1 MSNNDNACHANYNSL
16 GERICTFDEW
26 IALIFD
32 RESDTPLNRAF
43 QTDMFYCIN
52 ENTQHVVYY
61 NRLFAE
67 PAQIIGHY
75 DDDQLGWGLRM
86 SIVEGGESDIDTLED
101 SSLPWLERKRAIEMM
116 YNVYE
121 QIFEP
126 RCDPTVL
133 SHTLITRRSDDE
145 HSALNDIC
153 YMWWD
158 IIGISG
164 RSEPEINVTA
174 IGVMECILANLTN
187 PACWESA
194 LHGLGHYQRFDPPRI
209 RAAIDGFIAKHPDLD
224 PRLREYANA
233 ARYGAVL

>member
-1 MSNNDNACHANYNSL
+1 VSDQNDSDANYNSL

-26 IALIFD
+26 VAMIFD

-43 QTDMFYCIN
+43 QTDTFYCIN
-52 ENTQHVVYY
+52 ENAEHMVYY

-75 DDDQLGWGLRM
+75 DDEQLGWGLRM
-86 SIVEGGESDIDTLED
+86 SILKGGESDIYTLED
-101 SSLPWLERKRAIEMM
+101 SSLPWAERKHAIELM

-121 QIFEP
+121 QIFEL
-126 RCDPTVL
+126 RCNPTVL
-133 SHTLITRRSDDE
+133 SHTLITRRSEDE
-145 HSALNDIC
+145 RTALNDVC

-164 RSEPEINVTA
+164 YKQPKIGDTA
-174 IGVMECILANLTN
+174 IGVMERVLVNLTN

-209 RAAIDGFIAKHPDLD
+209 RAAIDGFIASHPDLD